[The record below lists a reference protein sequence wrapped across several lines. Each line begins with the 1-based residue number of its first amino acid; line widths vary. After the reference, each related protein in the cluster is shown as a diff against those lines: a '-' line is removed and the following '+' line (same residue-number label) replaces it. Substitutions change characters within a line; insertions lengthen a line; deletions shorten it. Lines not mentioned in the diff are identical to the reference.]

1 MSEQSTYSESSN
13 SILEPVRKVEKSY
26 SVIVQFCNLNGSS
39 VSVLAEKDNT
49 PQTAYIDWKESG
61 FYEDVKQ
68 GDQLPFSLPSLQL
81 IPYKGFHRSVVC
93 NLLAEAGSG
102 ANGRA
107 PLRFHAVARGLH
119 NLYLRLAEARD
130 AGTPVEVHIPSNEQN
145 RQVLQVLVAE
155 LAEDAKIPTTLYVGD

>member
-1 MSEQSTYSESSN
+1 MSEQSIYSESSN
-13 SILEPVRKVEKSY
+13 SILDPVRKVEKSY

-39 VSVLAEKDNT
+39 VSVLAEKDST
-49 PQTAYIDWKESG
+49 PQTAYSEWKENG

-68 GDQLPFSLPSLQL
+68 GEQLPFSLPSLQL
-81 IPYKGFHRSVVC
+81 IPYKGFPRSVVC

-102 ANGRA
+102 VNGRA
-107 PLRFHAVARGLH
+107 PLRYHAVARGLH

-130 AGTPVEVHIPSNEQN
+130 AGTAVEVHIPSTEQN

-155 LAEDAKIPTTLYVGD
+155 LAEDSKIPTTLYVGD